1 MKEKLAAL
9 KSKKEEELVKI
20 RLLEETSARVKL
32 RSDTFYP
39 AFEKRLLDDYLR
51 LKGNIRVFIRVRPL
65 LKSDARAYDSGAFAQ
80 AE

>member
-1 MKEKLAAL
+1 M
-9 KSKKEEELVKI
+9 
-20 RLLEETSARVKL
+20 KL
-32 RSDTFYP
+32 RRDTFYP

-80 AE
+80 AEQQLQTPNSQQVELESA

>member
-32 RSDTFYP
+32 RRDTFT
-39 AFEKRLLDDYLR
+39 RR
-51 LKGNIRVFIRVRPL
+51 
-65 LKSDARAYDSGAFAQ
+65 LKSDFLMTT
-80 AE
+80 